1 MRYRNATRTL
11 LAGLLIA
18 ACSSDS
24 NGPSGTSMNATVQ
37 ATPATVFD
45 PDDVR
50 IQQGG
55 RVNFQFGSLGH
66 NVDFAAAS
74 GVPSDIP
81 GENINTTITRTFNT
95 AGLFNYQC
103 TIHPGMS
110 GVVRVA
116 TSGGGGGGGGGY
128 SER

>member
-1 MRYRNATRTL
+1 MTYRNATRAL

-18 ACSSDS
+18 ACSGDS
-24 NGPSGTSMNATVQ
+24 NGPSGTPMNATVQ
-37 ATPATVFD
+37 ATPGQVFD

-55 RVNFQFGSLGH
+55 TVNFQFGSLGH
-66 NVDFAAAS
+66 NVDFATAS
-74 GVPSDIP
+74 GAPSDIP
-81 GENINTTITRTFNT
+81 GTNTNTTITRTFAA
-95 AGLFNYQC
+95 AGLFNFQC

-128 SER
+128 GKR